1 MAIVTAFQ
9 RLASAAAVFF
19 GRHGAVAEQA
29 RERGVCRQALYREA
43 DRALDDLDGTAA
55 RAQVEQLRQRLVQLQ
70 ARCEHLEARLAE
82 AVVIDPD
89 KQAHFAAT
97 AQAEGV
103 SLPVARRLLGP
114 LLEARTPSVA
124 QLGRWSKAAAQKA
137 APVLG
142 VLDEVS
148 RPRAEQGTADEIFFG
163 RKPCLM
169 VVEQHSLC
177 WLSGRLADKRDGE
190 EWAKEFRQLPQ
201 LRQLTRDAGQGLAK
215 GLALVNA
222 ERRAEGREPVADQ
235 EDHFHALREGGRALR
250 RMQGRAA
257 RLLAKAEAAQ
267 RAADERWGCKS
278 PGAVFMLLFCPGAAS
293 DRGRPPE
300 WPFGAGVSPVVVA
313 SALRRPGPPADPAPA
328 STSIADWAPAPCSP
342 TPGRPDC

>member
-1 MAIVTAFQ
+1 M
-9 RLASAAAVFF
+9 
-19 GRHGAVAEQA
+19 
-29 RERGVCRQALYREA
+29 
-43 DRALDDLDGTAA
+43 
-55 RAQVEQLRQRLVQLQ
+55 
-70 ARCEHLEARLAE
+70 
-82 AVVIDPD
+82 
-89 KQAHFAAT
+89 
-97 AQAEGV
+97 
-103 SLPVARRLLGP
+103 
-114 LLEARTPSVA
+114 
-124 QLGRWSKAAAQKA
+124 
-137 APVLG
+137 
-142 VLDEVS
+142 S

-267 RAADERWGCKS
+267 RAADERSRQRGDRSKFRCRPRAQERLSVSFARSDSHVSLAAWQA
-278 PGAVFMLLFCPGAAS
+278 AV
-293 DRGRPPE
+293 
-300 WPFGAGVSPVVVA
+300 VQ
-313 SALRRPGPPADPAPA
+313 RRKG
-328 STSIADWAPAPCSP
+328 
-342 TPGRPDC
+342 